1 MLSTLLLELLYI
13 IYKFLDKDDLLKL
26 CLLCRCTSSIS
37 SEALYRRLISE
48 RMPLLYRAIRCARLD
63 VAARLL
69 DKYQADINSNY
80 ASKTPLLLA
89 IELRYPEAVGFIL
102 RYESVDIN
110 CCDFGGNGILSL
122 AVTNGSLAIVER
134 LLRFDSVNINY

>member
-1 MLSTLLLELLYI
+1 MLSTLPPELLRI
-13 IYKFLDKDDLLKL
+13 ICKFLDKDNLLKL

-37 SEALYRRLISE
+37 SEGLYRCLTSE
-48 RMPLLYRAIRCARLD
+48 RMPPLHRAIRCARLD

-69 DKYQADINSNY
+69 DKYQADINSDY

-89 IELRYPEAVGFIL
+89 IELRYPEAIEFIL

>member
-1 MLSTLLLELLYI
+1 
-13 IYKFLDKDDLLKL
+13 
-26 CLLCRCTSSIS
+26 
-37 SEALYRRLISE
+37 
-48 RMPLLYRAIRCARLD
+48 MPPLHRAIRCARLD

-69 DKYQADINSNY
+69 DKYQADINSDY
-80 ASKTPLLLA
+80 AFKTPLLLA
-89 IELRYPEAVGFIL
+89 IELRYPEAVEFIL

-134 LLRFDSVNINY
+134 LLRFGSVNINHQSTDGASAVFHALEYG